1 LPRIRRSNAKELAMT
16 DDNLMSIIND
26 ILYSIAEHVSEE
38 DKEGLYEEI
47 YETLTEHDV
56 DLGYFM
62 GIDTVFDDLVVEK
75 EDDDEEEED
84 EEEDEEFDIDAED

>member
-1 LPRIRRSNAKELAMT
+1 MT